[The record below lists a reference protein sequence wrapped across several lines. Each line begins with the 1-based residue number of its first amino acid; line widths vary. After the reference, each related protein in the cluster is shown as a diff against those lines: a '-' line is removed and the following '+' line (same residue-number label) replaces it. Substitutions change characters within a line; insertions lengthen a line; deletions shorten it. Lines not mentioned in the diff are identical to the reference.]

1 MSRAGDRPAS
11 DLLLQKPGFVRLW
24 VSMALTQLGGEITF
38 LALPL
43 TASLL
48 LQATPFE
55 VSLLIACEL
64 LPNVLFGLISGVLV
78 DRIPGRWLVCGADML
93 RALALLLMPLAAL
106 TGYLSL
112 PLLYGVAF
120 VLGLGSIIGWPAY
133 QALILRHVGPELA
146 VAANGR
152 ISASDSLA
160 QWVGP
165 GIAGA
170 LIQLVGAPLAMLA
183 DALSFVL
190 SALLIKGLPG
200 EPKKTEAT
208 ASHRSDWY
216 QDIRDGVRFI
226 WSAPPLRQAI
236 MIVAIWVL
244 LRHVH
249 LALIVIYLSRE
260 LALAPWAI
268 GALTALGGVFS
279 VVTAERMERI
289 SGKWGIGPCLMLGLL
304 LQVLSSALMGLL
316 GGLQMQAAVLF
327 LLALAYCAQG
337 LSLPL
342 IMVNYQ
348 SLQQLLAPPAAL
360 GRVIASAMFVTSLA
374 APLGAMAGG
383 AAAND
388 LQLRLVYGCIAV
400 LGFVLL
406 IAARS
411 LAPQLLAWGK
421 RPSNEGTLPL
431 A

>member
-1 MSRAGDRPAS
+1 MS
-11 DLLLQKPGFVRLW
+11 
-24 VSMALTQLGGEITF
+24 LTQLGGEITF

-48 LQATPFE
+48 LQATPFQM
-55 VSLLIACEL
+55 SLLIACEL

-78 DRIPGRWLVCGADML
+78 DRIPGRWLVCSADLL
-93 RALALLLMPLAAL
+93 RALALFLIPAAAL

-133 QALILRHVGPELA
+133 QTLILRQVGPEHA

-152 ISASDSLA
+152 ITASDSLA

-165 GIAGA
+165 GVAGL
-170 LIQLVGAPLAMLA
+170 LIQLVGAPVAMAA
-183 DALSFVL
+183 DAISFVL
-190 SALLIKGLPG
+190 SALLIRGLPK
-200 EPKKTEAT
+200 EHKTTQRAAIYCSQWFHEAHEGIRLIWCT
-208 ASHRSDWY
+208 A
-216 QDIRDGVRFI
+216 
-226 WSAPPLRQAI
+226 ALRQAI
-236 MIVAIWVL
+236 LIVAMWVL

-249 LALIVIYLSRE
+249 LALIVIYLSRD

-268 GALTALGGVFS
+268 GALTSLGGAFS
-279 VVTAERMERI
+279 VVTAERMGRI

-304 LQVLSSALMGLL
+304 LQVLSSALMALS
-316 GGLQMQAAVLF
+316 GGLQMQAAVLIV
-327 LLALAYCAQG
+327 LGLAYVTQG
-337 LSLPL
+337 LSLPF

-348 SLQQLLAPPAAL
+348 SLQQLQAPPAAL

-388 LQLRLVYGCIAV
+388 LDLPLIYGCVAV
-400 LGFVLL
+400 VGVVLL
-406 IAARS
+406 IAARY
-411 LAPQLLAWGK
+411 LAPQLLVRDTAGTNTG
-421 RPSNEGTLPL
+421 PLTLP
-431 A
+431 